1 MRILIYILSSALVV
15 LVAYWAYT
23 ENYTTQASSRR
34 VDALHRQIADENQAI
49 AIMKAEWAYLN
60 RPERLAELADL
71 NFERLQLVPLAA
83 QHFAELET
91 IPLPPRQVVI
101 PNQPVSVAS
110 DGANKGKQY
119 P

>member
-1 MRILIYILSSALVV
+1 MRILMSIMCSALVIA
-15 LVAYWAYT
+15 VAYWAYT

-34 VDALHRQIADENQAI
+34 VDELHRQIASEKEAI
-49 AIMKAEWAYLN
+49 SIMRAEWAYLN
-60 RPERLAELADL
+60 RPERLAKLADL

-91 IPLPPRQVVI
+91 IPLPPRKIVI
-101 PNQPVSVAS
+101 PNNPISVSS
-110 DGANKGKQY
+110 DGGKQY

>member
-1 MRILIYILSSALVV
+1 MRALIYILCSALVV
-15 LVAYWAYT
+15 AVAYWAYT
-23 ENYTTQASSRR
+23 ENYTTQASNRR
-34 VDALHRQIADENQAI
+34 VEELHRQSASEKEAI
-49 AIMKAEWAYLN
+49 AIMRAEWAYLN

-91 IPLPPRQVVI
+91 IPLPPRHIVI
-101 PNQPVSVAS
+101 PNNPVSVSS
-110 DGANKGKQY
+110 DGGKQY